1 MTLKD
6 IQQVLRIDV
15 PDAKEIIPFDWKAL
29 QPRGYAA
36 HYHPEFVLHSLDDT
50 PEDFTEDRRKK
61 IKLRSD
67 LETYFRRRRPT
78 GAGDWSIEAI
88 HKILD
93 VEDVLY
99 TNVIDF
105 CSDDRL
111 EDAPSWR
118 YLTYKEISRR
128 FYDGNYKG
136 LPQDV
141 VACFDRIA
149 KTSGE
154 AGARRLWSFYVN
166 GNASQSP
173 EWVTLTEVDR
183 KILQSS
189 QTVQEKYKE
198 RLLNR
203 LSDSVSDICQL

>member
-15 PDAKEIIPFDWKAL
+15 PDVKEIIPFDWKAL

-67 LETYFRRRRPT
+67 LEAYFRRRGLT

-105 CSDDRL
+105 CLDDRP

-118 YLTYKEISRR
+118 YLTYKEISRL
-128 FYDGNYKG
+128 YDSNYG
-136 LPQDV
+136 SWPQDV
-141 VACFDRIA
+141 ADCFDRIA

-154 AGARRLWSFYVN
+154 VGARRLWSFYVN
-166 GNASQSP
+166 GNANESP
-173 EWVTLTEVDR
+173 EWITLTEVDR
-183 KILQSS
+183 KTLQSS

-198 RLLNR
+198 RLLNH
-203 LSDSVSDICQL
+203 LSDSVSDICQF